1 MQIKYQLSVKSEE
14 KYHFLNINSI
24 LDVSFLLKNLIMII
38 PEKMKAV
45 QLDIS
50 GGSLVVH
57 SMAIPQPRHGEVLV
71 KMAAA
76 PVNPSDLARLKSAMV
91 EQDLASFIPGI
102 EGSGTVVAAGKGL
115 LPKIWL
121 GKRVACSSVHPSSG
135 TWAEYM
141 VTSAS
146 FCFPIPRTVSD
157 EQGSMLLVN
166 PMTAVAFFDIIKHD
180 KHKAIVNSAAAGA
193 LGAMIIFLAKRHKVP
208 VINVVRNERQAQ
220 MLIAGGERYVLNN
233 SDETF
238 TDQLSSLTHELEAT
252 LALDPI
258 SGSYTQQLL
267 EALPYG
273 GTVIVYGNL
282 SASDQGPS
290 LRPLL
295 LDNKKL
301 HGFYL
306 GNWMKDNGLI
316 KTVRNLNRVKQL
328 LRNNIRI
335 TVQNRF
341 PLDKTQQAIDT
352 YLNNMTGGK
361 VLLVPSS

>member
-1 MQIKYQLSVKSEE
+1 MIWI
-14 KYHFLNINSI
+14 HFLNINSI
-24 LDVSFLLKNLIMII
+24 LGVSILLKNFIMSIS
-38 PEKMKAV
+38 EKMQAV
-45 QLDIS
+45 HLEKP
-50 GGSLVVH
+50 GGLLVVRTVNV
-57 SMAIPQPRHGEVLV
+57 PQPKQGEVLV
-71 KMAAA
+71 KIAAA
-76 PVNPSDLARLKSAMV
+76 PVNPSDLQKIRNISGEKELST
-91 EQDLASFIPGI
+91 FIPGI

-115 LPKIWL
+115 LPKLWL
-121 GKRVACSSVHPSSG
+121 GKRVACSAVYLSSG

-146 FCFPIPRTVSD
+146 YCFPILKAISD

-166 PMTAVAFFDIIKHD
+166 PMTAVAFFDIIIHD
-180 KHKAIVNSAAAGA
+180 KYKAIINSAAAGA
-193 LGAMIIFLAKRHKVP
+193 LGGMIRFLGNKYNIP
-208 VINVVRNERQAQ
+208 VINVVRNELQEQ
-220 MLIAGGERYVLNN
+220 MLLADGAKYVLKI
-233 SDETF
+233 SDEAF
-238 TDQLSSLTHELEAT
+238 NDKLSLLTHELKAT

-282 SASDQGPS
+282 SASDNGPS

-316 KTVRNLNRVKQL
+316 KTIRNLNRVRQL
-328 LRNNIRI
+328 LKSDIKI
-335 TVQNRF
+335 TIQNRF
-341 PLDKTQQAIDT
+341 PLDKTQLAIDT

-361 VLLVPSS
+361 VLLVPSSRNVPL

>member
-1 MQIKYQLSVKSEE
+1 MK
-14 KYHFLNINSI
+14 
-24 LDVSFLLKNLIMII
+24 I
-38 PEKMKAV
+38 PENMKAV
-45 QLDIS
+45 CLEKP
-50 GGSLVVH
+50 GGSLVMRTV
-57 SMAIPQPRHGEVLV
+57 SVPTPKQGEVLV

-76 PVNPSDLARLKSAMV
+76 PINPSDLARIKSMSI
-91 EQDLASFIPGI
+91 EEDLLSFIPGI
-102 EGSGTVVAAGKGL
+102 EGSGTVIAAGKGL
-115 LPKIWL
+115 VPRLWL
-121 GKRVACSSVHPSSG
+121 GKRVACSSLYPSSG

-146 FCFPIPRTVSD
+146 YCFPIPKAISD

-166 PMTAVAFFDIIKHD
+166 PMTAVAFFDIILHD
-180 KHKAIVNSAAAGA
+180 KHKAVINSAAAGA
-193 LGAMIIFLAKRHKVP
+193 LGAMIRFLGNRYKIP
-208 VINVVRNERQAQ
+208 VINIVKDERQAK
-220 MLIAGGERYVLNN
+220 MLLAEGAQYVLKL
-233 SDETF
+233 SDEAF
-238 TDQLSSLTHELEAT
+238 ADQLHLLSNELNAT

-295 LDNKKL
+295 LDNKRL

-306 GNWMKDNGLI
+306 VNWMKDNGMLTTI
-316 KTVRNLNRVKQL
+316 RNLIRVRQL
-328 LRNNIRI
+328 LKKDFKIS
-335 TVQNRF
+335 VQNRF
-341 PLDKTQQAIDT
+341 PLDKTQLAIDT

-361 VLLVPSS
+361 VLLIPDNGQV